1 MSVEAHAVKDVV
13 SVAPDHTL
21 AAAIDL
27 MRSKKVGCLV
37 VTQQSRPIGI
47 LTDRDAALAVHADGK
62 DPAQTRIDAVMQAP
76 VTTVPR
82 GTEVRAAVR
91 ALAEHG
97 LRRLPLVDEAG
108 ALSGLLAVDDLVLV
122 LARELFLLRSPL
134 VAQRAKVE
142 VRSAEPPLRGL
153 GEHCRREVVCVAPEA
168 SASEIARAMQREAVG
183 AVVVSDAAGRP
194 LGIITDRD
202 LALRAASLGP
212 SQVAT
217 ANALMTSP
225 LALIELNA
233 DLEAVLHLM
242 QKHSIRRVPVV
253 DGGRLVGIVT
263 LDDLLLLLGREL
275 ADLGAAIRHSIER
288 SRPGTHRQDLRA
300 RLHETIDWSLDR
312 AAALGEK
319 AQQHLRRDLE
329 AIRDQLRKRLS

>member
-1 MSVEAHAVKDVV
+1 MTIEVHAIRDVV
-13 SVAPDHTL
+13 SLTPDQTL
-21 AAAIDL
+21 SAAIDL
-27 MRSKKVGCLV
+27 MRSKKVGSVV
-37 VTQQSRPIGI
+37 VTQQNRPVGI
-47 LTDRDAALAVHADGK
+47 LTDRDAALAVHAHGR
-62 DPAQTRIDAVMQAP
+62 DPALTRIDAVMQAP
-76 VTTVPR
+76 VTTAR
-82 GTEVRAAVR
+82 SGTEVRAAIH
-91 ALAEHG
+91 ALAQHG
-97 LRRLPLVDEAG
+97 LRRLPIVDDSG

-153 GEHCRREVVCVAPEA
+153 AEHCRREVVSVAPEA
-168 SASEIARAMQREAVG
+168 SAAEIARAMEREAVG
-183 AVVVSDAAGRP
+183 AVIVSDAGRRP

-212 SQVAT
+212 SQAAT
-217 ANALMTSP
+217 ANTLMTSP
-225 LALIELNA
+225 LALVEASA

-253 DGGRLVGIVT
+253 EGGQLVGIIT

-275 ADLGAAIRHSIER
+275 ADLGVAIRHSIER
-288 SRPGTHRQDLRA
+288 SRRSERLQDLRA
-300 RLHETIDWSLDR
+300 RLHETIDWSLER

-319 AQQHLRRDLE
+319 AQEHLGRDLE
-329 AIRDQLRKRLS
+329 TIRDQLRKRLS